1 MIRRTTV
8 AVVSALALTLTA
20 SVPVYA
26 ASAPASGTAAAT
38 AAVAA
43 YDTNVSVR
51 AKPDPIAKDRT
62 VTVAGALKHNRTGRW
77 LPYPARVLTIHFD
90 PAGRAGSRQVA
101 TVRTDATGSYT
112 RQFAATRSGTW
123 TVKFGGNSSYQPDH
137 ASDAICVY
145 AAGRWQCPVSR
156 SNPDLDCP
164 DIGRTVFVGSRDYHR
179 LDADDDGWGCDSYS

>member
-8 AVVSALALTLTA
+8 AIVSALALTLTA
-20 SVPVYA
+20 SAPAYA
-26 ASAPASGTAAAT
+26 GSAPAPSAT
-38 AAVAA
+38 AA

-62 VTVAGALKHNRTGRW
+62 VTVAGALKHNRTGQW

-101 TVRTDATGSYT
+101 TVRTDTTGSYT
-112 RQFAATRSGTW
+112 RQFTATRSGTW
-123 TVKFGGNSSYQPDH
+123 TVKFGGNSAYQPDH
-137 ASDAICVY
+137 ASDALCVY

-164 DIGRTVFVGSRDYHR
+164 DIARTVWVGDRDYHR